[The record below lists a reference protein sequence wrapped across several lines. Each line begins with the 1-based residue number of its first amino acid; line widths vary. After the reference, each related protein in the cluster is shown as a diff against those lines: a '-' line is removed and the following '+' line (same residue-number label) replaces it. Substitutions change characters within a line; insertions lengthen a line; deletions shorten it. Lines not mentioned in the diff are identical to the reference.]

1 MKILSIHIDGYGKFV
16 GLDREFGPDI
26 NVVRGSNEAGKSTL
40 HSFLEAMI
48 LGPNRK
54 PRGFSKSVY
63 ESMEPWQEG
72 APYAGSMR
80 VEVDDS
86 VFCIERNFSPM
97 AESLRVFR
105 EDTGEEIAN
114 PEEFLKMAREGLNPE
129 ACRNSISV
137 GQLSAKTG
145 AALGRELSTYISNMG
160 TTQTPDL
167 NADRA
172 IRILQ
177 ERKEAL
183 RAGLQDDAARDYA
196 ASLSR
201 IKNIEN
207 ELNRPENEN
216 HIRKYEEQRA
226 DVRSLIEQTKAQMT
240 AVEEKID
247 RVSAEL
253 LEHHIRTRDD
263 VAAMEEKAM
272 ELYGDYQD
280 ALAGKKSPTRTT
292 LMIIAAVVLAA
303 CTAGAVVYNK
313 LRLGS
318 FLILAAVL
326 AGVMLAVL
334 LLLQYGAEKRFKAAE
349 KALLDHMSTRNGA
362 TAVSEETV
370 EDLKKFIHA
379 QDPLLDDRDAYSKEK
394 NELEEKLS
402 ALVKEDAAVSDTLTE
417 QTKIMVRVEG
427 KLSEENGLRDQAAS
441 LRQRIAE
448 NNRLKEQM
456 DAIDIAI
463 DTIGDLSATIRGR
476 LGTYLNN
483 EASRALKSLT
493 GGHYRSMDIGS
504 GMDMA
509 LNSGIGM
516 IGVNEVSAGTID
528 QIYLAV
534 RLAAARF
541 MMSGRDALPLI
552 FDDSFAL
559 YDDERLQSAL
569 NFVESDYKGQVFIF
583 TCHHREERA
592 LEGKDFRLV
601 EL

>member
-1 MKILSIHIDGYGKFV
+1 MKILSIHIGGYGKFV
-16 GLDREFGPDI
+16 DLDREFSPDV
-26 NVVRGSNEAGKSTL
+26 NVIRGRNEAGKSTL
-40 HSFLEAMI
+40 HSFMEAMI

-54 PRGFSKSVY
+54 PRNFSRSVY

-72 APYAGSMR
+72 VPYAGSMR

-86 VFCIERNFSPM
+86 VFRIERNFSPM
-97 AESLRVFR
+97 AESLKVFR

-114 PEEFLKMAREGLNPE
+114 PEEFLKMAREGLSPE

-145 AALGRELSTYISNMG
+145 AALGRELSAYISNMG

-172 IRILQ
+172 IRILR
-177 ERKEAL
+177 EKKEAL
-183 RAGLQDDAARDYA
+183 RAVLQDDAARDYA

-216 HIRKYEEQRA
+216 HIRKYEDRKAGIRA
-226 DVRSLIEQTKAQMT
+226 MIEQTKEQLT
-240 AVEEKID
+240 AVEERID

-263 VAAMEEKAM
+263 VAAMEQKAAD
-272 ELYGDYQD
+272 LYKEYSET
-280 ALAGKKSPTRTT
+280 LADRKSPVRMTA
-292 LMIIAAVVLAA
+292 MILSGIVLAA
-303 CTAGAVVYNK
+303 GAAGAVVYRD
-313 LRLGS
+313 LVLGS
-318 FLILAAVL
+318 ILFVTAIIAFAVLILLLVIQHNANRHFVGAESRML
-326 AGVMLAVL
+326 EYMSARTGAAGV
-334 LLLQYGAEKRFKAAE
+334 
-349 KALLDHMSTRNGA
+349 
-362 TAVSEETV
+362 SETTV
-370 EDLKKFIHA
+370 EELKQFIHA
-379 QDPLLDDRDAYSKEK
+379 QDPLLDDRDAYTKEK

-402 ALVKEDAAVSDTLTE
+402 ALVKEDAEVSDALTE

-427 KLSEENGLRDQAAS
+427 KLSEENGLRDQAAA

-541 MMSGRDALPLI
+541 MMNGRDALPLI